1 MNNNNKLL
9 FVSMLLAVT
18 IFCGLQVLLTKA
30 NNAYAE
36 WIIPS
41 QLKEAYKNAQNH
53 SSDSSTSIPTVRAQ
67 DRNPM
72 TADAIEKTP
81 SSVAKNR

>member
-1 MNNNNKLL
+1 LTSGRLNANVAPLPSAL
-9 FVSMLLAVT
+9 F
-18 IFCGLQVLLTKA
+18 
-30 NNAYAE
+30 
-36 WIIPS
+36 S

>member
-9 FVSMLLAVT
+9 FASMVLAVT
-18 IFCGLQVLLTKA
+18 VFCGLQMLLTKA

-41 QLKEAYKNAQNH
+41 QLKEAYKNAQNQ
-53 SSDSSTSIPTVRAQ
+53 SSDSTSIPVVRAQ
-67 DRNPM
+67 DHNSM